1 MKADFTF
8 FFCFI
13 YIYFVFYSDLYTL
26 DEVGPDFVMGGL
38 KGQHQTSPPRSTTD
52 EAESQSETC
61 DINRESGT
69 LHERRSL
76 VQDVNTNATSP
87 SQADRQTPGLADTLG
102 SVAADHETEGNREL
116 KDGNAVCLTRT
127 DIQPH
132 LVGEMSQGEY
142 HKSETTDRDLSFPL
156 PSQTT
161 NCDTE
166 SENQTPGTVAETVS
180 QDLGAGNSP
189 GCNTSENGHA
199 DEIGTDSIPGHQGI
213 NTDKA
218 IHPMKTTSEPE
229 AQSSA
234 DTQTFPTHST
244 SQNGHVEKGT
254 NDVPAQGSSSAE
266 HSHQK
271 ETIPEQALASAD
283 SQTSAVRG
291 TSQNGCGEQ
300 GTSNVPEV
308 GVVVA
313 VAANAQQELDCE
325 QTAGSS
331 PDRGSASHT
340 EPGLDSQGTR
350 ERTDPEGVSAQDTA
364 LDSESSQAAADKTGS
379 VETVP
384 PPADQADKGPGLK
397 VKLDERG
404 GVGHSGILV
413 TNGTDGSSSSLTLE
427 SAISQSQE
435 AAGGGGI
442 QSDVAYKPC
451 SKLAA
456 DLLRCYLSADG
467 TDCCL
472 RVNGD
477 TFLAHK

>member
-1 MKADFTF
+1 
-8 FFCFI
+8 
-13 YIYFVFYSDLYTL
+13 
-26 DEVGPDFVMGGL
+26 MGGL

-76 VQDVNTNATSP
+76 AQDVNTNATSP
-87 SQADRQTPGLADTLG
+87 SQADRETSGPADTLG
-102 SVAADHETEGNREL
+102 SVAAGHETEGNREV
-116 KDGNAVCLTRT
+116 KDVNAVCPTRT
-127 DIQPH
+127 DIQPR
-132 LVGEMSQGEY
+132 LVGKMSHGER

-161 NCDTE
+161 NSDTE
-166 SENQTPGTVAETVS
+166 SENQTPGIAAETGS

-189 GCNTSENGHA
+189 GYNMSENGHA
-199 DEIGTDSIPGHQGI
+199 DEIGTDQGI
-213 NTDKA
+213 STDKA
-218 IHPMKTTSEPE
+218 IYPMETTSELE

-244 SQNGHVEKGT
+244 SQNGCVEKGT

-271 ETIPEQALASAD
+271 ETIPDQALASAD

-300 GTSNVPEV
+300 GTSIVPEV

-313 VAANAQQELDCE
+313 VAANTLQELDCE
-325 QTAGSS
+325 QKAGSS

-340 EPGLDSQGTR
+340 EPGRDSQGTR
-350 ERTDPEGVSAQDTA
+350 ERTDPQGVSAQDTA
-364 LDSESSQAAADKTGS
+364 LDSESSQAAADKAGS

-397 VKLDERG
+397 VKPDERG

-413 TNGTDGSSSSLTLE
+413 TDGTDGGSSSLTLE

-467 TDCCL
+467 ADCCL